1 MHSPSD
7 EVRMQER
14 RSDHRMLCAELVE
27 VLWEQGGRH
36 HHRIANLED
45 ISLSGICLHVEKPIP
60 AGTRIIM
67 RYGDGQLLGTI
78 RYCVFREI
86 GYFLG
91 IQLEDNCRWSSG
103 HFRPEHLVDP
113 RELIEKSIARHS

>member
-1 MHSPSD
+1 
-7 EVRMQER
+7 MQER
-14 RSDHRMLCAELVE
+14 RSDKRMLCAELVE
-27 VLWEQGGRH
+27 ILWEHDGRH
-36 HHRIANLED
+36 FRRIANLED
-45 ISLSGICLHVEKPIP
+45 ISLSGICLHLEKPIP

-67 RYGDGQLLGTI
+67 RYRDGQLCGTI

-91 IQLEDNCRWSSG
+91 IQLEENCRWSSL

-113 RELIEKSIARHS
+113 SELMQQSIARHS

>member
-1 MHSPSD
+1 
-7 EVRMQER
+7 MQER
-14 RSDHRMLCAELVE
+14 RNDKRMLCAELVE

-36 HHRIANLED
+36 CRRIANLED

-60 AGTRIIM
+60 AGTRITM
-67 RYGDGQLLGTI
+67 RYGDGQLFGSI

-91 IQLEDNCRWSSG
+91 IQLEADCRWSSL

-113 RELIEKSIARHS
+113 SELVEKTLARHS